1 MGDLAHFVPEIW
13 SSEILASLL
22 DNLVAEQ
29 ICNTDYEGEIRAQG
43 DVVKINEIGD
53 ITVSDYTAGT
63 TSAMTP
69 QKLNDA
75 QKELRI
81 DKAKYFNFWVDDV
94 AKAQAKGDYMG
105 EAMRKATHALAKEVD
120 KSFAALYT
128 QCGLVAGGSIAG
140 STITGVDITSTNVM
154 KYISICAQKLDEANC
169 PDDGTRWMIVPPW
182 FDQKIKLAK
191 IVLDTN
197 NSALFNNGFLGNFY
211 GFNIFKSNN
220 VTNGTPAAD
229 DACIMFGYRGSVS
242 MARQLTNL
250 EAVRPSFYFKD
261 LVKGLFVYGIKVVRP
276 NQTGVLYADY
286 TAESS

>member
-1 MGDLAHFVPEIW
+1 MGDLALFVPEIW

-22 DNLVAEQ
+22 DTLVAEQ
-29 ICNTDYEGEIRAQG
+29 ICNTDYEGEVTGFG

-53 ITVSDYTAGT
+53 ITISDYTPGT
-63 TSAMTP
+63 TSALSP

-81 DKAKYFNFWVDDV
+81 NKAKSFTFWVDDV
-94 AKAQAKGDYMG
+94 AKAQAKGNFMS
-105 EAMRKATHALAKEVD
+105 EAMRKATHGLSKELD
-120 KSFAALYT
+120 KTFAGLYT
-128 QCGLVAGGSIAG
+128 QCGLVAGGSISG

-154 KYISICAQKLDEANC
+154 KYISICAQKMDEANA
-169 PDDGTRWMIVPPW
+169 PDDGTRWMFVPPW
-182 FDQKIKLAK
+182 FEQKMKLAR

-197 NSALFNNGFLGNFY
+197 NSAMFNNSYLGNFY

-229 DACIMFGYRGSVS
+229 DACIMFGYRGSIA

-250 EAVRPSFYFKD
+250 EAVRPDFYFKD
-261 LVKGLFVYGIKVVRP
+261 LVKGLFVYGVKVVRP